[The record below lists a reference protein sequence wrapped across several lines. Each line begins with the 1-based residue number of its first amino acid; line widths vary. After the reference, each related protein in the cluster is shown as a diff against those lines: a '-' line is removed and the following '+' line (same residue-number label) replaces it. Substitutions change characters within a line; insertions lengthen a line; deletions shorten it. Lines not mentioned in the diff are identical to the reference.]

1 MFLFSFKKKKKIWKK
16 VNKFPKGIGLAII
29 FRNF

>member
-1 MFLFSFKKKKKIWKK
+1 MFLFSFFFKKIWKK